1 MKILVTGGLGS
12 IGLVLVNKLK
22 QNNNEVYFCD
32 LGHFN
37 EKNYYRCD
45 VSSFNQLQNL
55 FKKQKFDYVF
65 HLGGE
70 FGRWNGEDF
79 YENMW
84 KTNVIGTKNLIR
96 LQEEIGFKMIFAS
109 SSEVYGD
116 YEGIMHED
124 VMEKNFIK
132 QKNDYALSKW
142 VSEIQIMNSKEMFN
156 TDTVRV
162 RIFNT
167 YGPGEYYSYYRS
179 VACRFIYKA
188 LMQEKYTVYL
198 GHTRTST
205 YITDLVNTFSNIPS
219 NFKSG
224 EVYNIAGNDYHTIKE
239 MSDII
244 LELTGGNKDLVSY
257 EENEKFTTLHKKVSC
272 EKAIKDLKHNPRVN
286 LADGLRKTVDWMKEI
301 YLNKNNKGKVIE
313 YL

>member
-12 IGLVLVNKLK
+12 IGYVLVNKLK
-22 QNNNEVYFCD
+22 TICDVFFCD
-32 LGHFN
+32 IGHFN
-37 EKNYYRCD
+37 ESNYYRCD

-55 FKKQKFDYVF
+55 LKKHKFDYVF

-84 KTNVIGTKNLIR
+84 RTNVIGTKNLIR
-96 LQEEIGFKMIFAS
+96 LQEELGFKMIFAS

-116 YEGIMHED
+116 YEGVMYED
-124 VMEKNFIK
+124 VMEKQFIK

-156 TDTVRV
+156 TETVRV

-179 VACRFIYKA
+179 VACKFIYKA
-188 LMQEKYTVYL
+188 LMKENYTVYL

-205 YITDLVNTFSNIPS
+205 YITDLVDTFTNIPE
-219 NFKSG
+219 NFRSG

-239 MSDII
+239 MSDEI
-244 LELTGGNKDLVSY
+244 LELTGGDKKLVKY

-272 EKAIKDLKHNPRVN
+272 EKAVKDLNHAPKVN
-286 LADGLRKTVDWMKEI
+286 LKEGLKKTVNWMKEV
-301 YLNKNNKGKVIE
+301 YLKKNNKNKILD

>member
-12 IGLVLVNKLK
+12 IGYVLVNFLK
-22 QNNNEVYFCD
+22 KYYDVYFCD
-32 LGHFN
+32 LPHFN
-37 EKNYYRCD
+37 EKNYFRCD
-45 VSSFNQLQNL
+45 ISSFNQLNNL
-55 FKKQKFDYVF
+55 FEKNKFDYVF

-96 LQEEIGFKMIFAS
+96 IQEKYKFRMIFAS

-116 YEGIMHED
+116 YNGIMTED

-156 TDTVRV
+156 TETVRV

-167 YGPGEYYSYYRS
+167 YGPGEHFSYYRS

-188 LMQEKYTVYL
+188 LMKEPYTVYL

-205 YITDLVNTFSNIPS
+205 YITDLVETFTNIPK

-224 EVYNIAGNDYHTIKE
+224 EVYNIAGDDYHTIKE
-239 MSDII
+239 MSDEII
-244 LELTGGNKDLVSY
+244 KLTDGDEKLIKY
-257 EENEKFTTLHKKVSC
+257 EDEEKFTTLHKKVSC
-272 EKAIKDLKHNPRVN
+272 EKAIKDLNHQPKVK
-286 LADGLRKTVDWMKEI
+286 LKDGLKKTVNWMKSVYIEKN
-301 YLNKNNKGKVIE
+301 NKNNIISF
-313 YL
+313 L